1 MFSLEI
7 LLIQTKM
14 IIYMST
20 MPVILLIVTI
30 LSVAFIPVAVFA
42 QTSYDINIPT
52 GAASPDAPYF
62 WQNEKDGST
71 TGIIEVTVGDTVV
84 WKNADTAPHTVSSG
98 TFTTGL
104 DGNFDSEIFPQGKSF
119 SHTFDEIGEYPYF
132 CKLHS
137 WMTGSVIV
145 ASGYSIIP
153 EVGKQVGDGSSYF
166 DVEYDFNRLVS
177 VSDINQEEKLI
188 TFEIIGNAKS
198 DDHTLKILL
207 PTSLIDGPFVVW
219 VDNEKL
225 SDFNHQYD
233 DEQDL
238 NLLTIQL
245 DADSK
250 SFTLIG
256 TSIVPEFGLMAVTI
270 LGVSVVA
277 MIGLSRKFNLQI

>member
-7 LLIQTKM
+7 LLIRIK
-14 IIYMST
+14 IITCMNV
-20 MPVILLIVTI
+20 PAILLTITI
-30 LSVAFIPVAVFA
+30 LSFAFVPVTVFA
-42 QTSYDINIPT
+42 QTSYDVNIPT

-71 TGIIEVTVGDTVV
+71 TGIIEIAVGDTVV

-104 DGNFDSEIFPQGKSF
+104 DGYFDSDIFPQGRSF
-119 SHTFDEIGEYPYF
+119 SHTFNEVGEFPYF

-145 ASGYSIIP
+145 TSGYSVIP
-153 EVGKQVGDGSSYF
+153 EVGKEIDDGSSYF

-177 VSDINQEEKLI
+177 VSDINQEEKSI

-207 PTSLIDGPFVVW
+207 PTKLIDGPFVVW

-238 NLLTIQL
+238 NVLTIPL
-245 DADSK
+245 NAESK
-250 SFTLIG
+250 SLTLIG
-256 TSIVPEFGLMAVTI
+256 TSIVPEFGLMAVPI

-277 MIGLSRKFNLQI
+277 MVGLSRKFSPHM